1 MNKVFQVIYSEARNG
16 YVVVSEL
23 AKTHGKGVH
32 SRRRKT
38 AVLTAAVLSALAS
51 FSWAGMP
58 EAQAVASVEP
68 VTIDKP
74 GQVVTDDFNIEN
86 CSTASGYT
94 LTIRAP

>member
-51 FSWAGMP
+51 FS
-58 EAQAVASVEP
+58 
-68 VTIDKP
+68 
-74 GQVVTDDFNIEN
+74 
-86 CSTASGYT
+86 
-94 LTIRAP
+94 